1 MAIRELE
8 PVADN
13 RVWQID
19 NDINGNCRYV
29 VHYLA
34 VPFREQMPNETFRAH
49 QLAHIEHS
57 KSALY
62 GKKYRA
68 SWFGGGIVF
77 QAAEGYRRRIE
88 SAINAG
94 LQAR

>member
-1 MAIRELE
+1 MTIRELE

-19 NDINGNCRYV
+19 NDVNGNQRYV
-29 VHYLA
+29 IHYLA
-34 VPFREQMPNETFRAH
+34 IPFREQLPDETFREY
-49 QLAHIEHS
+49 QLAHIEHART
-57 KSALY
+57 ALY

-88 SAINAG
+88 SAIN
-94 LQAR
+94 